1 MLKDFISEA
10 VKSTFFEIPIFEGRL
25 IVRGRILSPSEI
37 ERASLSNSLLLQNI
51 LNEKGGVS
59 EVHQLQSALQ
69 KEDVEDS
76 TIERAYKFLE
86 RVRPEQLS
94 KVSENQD
101 VIIRNCITHA
111 RRSEDGESFERLHF
125 VLHQEQQ
132 NADTNRLWIGVL
144 SPADR
149 SAILKHAL
157 EGHKEAGER
166 LKSFR

>member
-10 VKSTFFEIPIFEGRL
+10 VKSTFFEIPLFDGRL
-25 IVRGRILSPSEI
+25 IVRGRILSPAEI
-37 ERASLSNSLLLQNI
+37 ERASLSNSLLLQNV
-51 LNEKGGVS
+51 LNEKGGIS
-59 EVHQLQSALQ
+59 EVQRLQSELT
-69 KEDVEDS
+69 KSEVEDS

-86 RVRPEQLS
+86 RIRPEQLT

-101 VIIRNCITHA
+101 IIIRNCITHA
-111 RRSEDGESFERLHF
+111 RRADDGETWERIHF
-125 VLHQEQQ
+125 VLQQEQQ
-132 NADTNRLWIGVL
+132 NADANRLWVGVL